1 MLDRLT
7 ATKAGLDLEGHEL
20 QATLSEQ
27 RRLFAAEKA
36 RLGGGNAALRA
47 AISARGRRQ
56 AADLAKLESEK
67 TLLQAALSQ
76 QGERLLGAEFTH
88 LEGEKAAPQVEL
100 AGKNA
105 HVELVGKT
113 AQQEQRLLAQ
123 ADNKWVA
130 WKQEGA
136 RLLREHEALV
146 DKVRALVLPS

>member
-7 ATKAGLDLEGHEL
+7 ANKAGLDLEGHEL

-27 RRLFAAEKA
+27 GRLFVAEKA
-36 RLGGGNAALRA
+36 RLEGGIAALRA
-47 AISARGRRQ
+47 AIGAQEKRQ

-67 TLLQAALSQ
+67 TLLQAALAQ
-76 QGERLLGAEFTH
+76 QGERLLRAEFTRI
-88 LEGEKAAPQVEL
+88 EGEKAAPQVEL
-100 AGKNA
+100 AGKNS
-105 HVELVGKT
+105 
-113 AQQEQRLLAQ
+113 QQEQRLLAQ

>member
-7 ATKAGLDLEGHEL
+7 ANKVGLDLEGHDL

-27 RRLFAAEKA
+27 GRLFTAEKA
-36 RLGGGNAALRA
+36 RLVGGNAALRA
-47 AISARGRRQ
+47 AIRAQEGRQ

-67 TLLQAALSQ
+67 TVLQAALAQ

-100 AGKNA
+100 AGK
-105 HVELVGKT
+105 T
-113 AQQEQRLLAQ
+113 TQEQRLLAQ
-123 ADNKWVA
+123 ADQKWVA

-136 RLLREHEALV
+136 RLLREYEALV
-146 DKVRALVLPS
+146 DKVRALVLPP

>member
-36 RLGGGNAALRA
+36 RLEGSNAALRV

-67 TLLQAALSQ
+67 TLLQAALAQ

-100 AGKNA
+100 AGK
-105 HVELVGKT
+105 T
-113 AQQEQRLLAQ
+113 TQEQRLLAQ
-123 ADNKWVA
+123 ADQKWVA

-136 RLLREHEALV
+136 RLLRVHEALV
-146 DKVRALVLPS
+146 DKVRALVPPP